1 MKIRAL
7 ERHHNYEE
15 LLEYDELSKAMA
27 YGEQCICTCP
37 IPVTSSSFLVV
48 TEGEVL
54 GNYSEGRIKFR
65 PTYKYKP
72 GTCDFEEE
80 KKRVPS
86 YTVSSTSALLCDDV
100 TGCLTNN
107 IEFVF
112 RTECCFA
119 ASVKETLFAYITTV
133 YRKSLRPTT
142 SLCSASMKSHSDPEE
157 IR

>member
-27 YGEQCICTCP
+27 YGKQCIECCDV
-37 IPVTSSSFLVV
+37 IVNFYGLVLIA
-48 TEGEVL
+48 GEVL

-86 YTVSSTSALLCDDV
+86 YTVSSTTSARLCDDF
-100 TGCLTNN
+100 TGCLINY

-112 RTECCFA
+112 RTACCSA
-119 ASVKETLFAYITTV
+119 ASVKETLFVYITTV

-142 SLCSASMKSHSDPEE
+142 SLCSASMKSHYDPEE